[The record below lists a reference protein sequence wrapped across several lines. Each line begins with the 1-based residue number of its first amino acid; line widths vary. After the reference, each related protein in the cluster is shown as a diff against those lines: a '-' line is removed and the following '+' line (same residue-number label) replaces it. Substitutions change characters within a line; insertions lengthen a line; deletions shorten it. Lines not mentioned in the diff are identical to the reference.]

1 MRRLLMLACLA
12 LVACDNGSVLPPSLD
27 KDFPMKSLAAIK
39 DNLAFTCKHEVIA
52 AASADSDVLFKYA
65 RWLQKNNQLKQET
78 EVDRE
83 VARLYRI
90 AAENGHVKAN
100 INLQND
106 SLRGKLRLQDHEHLR
121 FSQALIDADVATGYY
136 FVSLFLKNGIA
147 DLKQDTEM
155 SLRYL
160 RKAAD
165 EGSAQA
171 QYEIGDALA
180 PSSRAPDVARQM
192 RRCAAEQGHGDAA
205 LELAVNLQ
213 GRREYG
219 AALAAFQMG
228 IAAGDETSAGW
239 LDDSFRGPEPTDE
252 LDYLDLPKDLER
264 AERYKTI
271 WRILAR
277 YSYAHPKVPEINDI
291 LPLPPAKLP
300 PWDGKLQWL
309 EAREANI
316 PPEKPSP
323 ELIQRLTHDLKLDP
337 HTGKPMP
344 GAKGLSQA
352 HLTAAPC
359 VAGSECPVSG
369 YWQVVEYSTLRT
381 SDGQPVIR
389 HFEQGETFPVP
400 QMQYEEERI
409 WPLPSAVRVGPVR
422 VSWRLV

>member
-1 MRRLLMLACLA
+1 
-12 LVACDNGSVLPPSLD
+12 
-27 KDFPMKSLAAIK
+27 MKSRAWILYCLLLAGCGEPHSEPKRGASIATLDEIK
-39 DNLAFTCKHEVIA
+39 ENLAFTCKHETLPPA
-52 AASADSDVLFKYA
+52 TPDSDLVFKYA
-65 RWLQKNNQLKQET
+65 RWLQKNNQLKQDPAT
-78 EVDRE
+78 DVEVG
-83 VARLYRI
+83 RLYRI
-90 AAENGHVKAN
+90 AAENGHVKAI

-106 SLRGKLRLQDHEHLR
+106 SLRSKFRLHDHEHLR

-192 RRCAAEQGHGDAA
+192 RRCAAEQGHGA
-205 LELAVNLQ
+205 
-213 GRREYG
+213 
-219 AALAAFQMG
+219 AALALGVNLHVKKQYRDALEVFQLG
-228 IAAGDETSAGW
+228 VAAGNESSASFLRKG
-239 LDDSFRGPEPTDE
+239 FRGPEPTNE
-252 LDYLDLPKDLER
+252 LYYLALKKDLER
-264 AERYKTI
+264 AERYDKI
-271 WRILAR
+271 WSILAD
-277 YSYAHPKVPEINDI
+277 YSYAHPKVPEINEI

-337 HTGKPMP
+337 DTGKPMP
-344 GAKGLSQA
+344 GAKGFSQA
-352 HLTAAPC
+352 HLSAAPC
-359 VAGSECPVSG
+359 VAGSQCPVSG
-369 YWQVVEYSTLRT
+369 YWQVVDFQQCARPTASR
-381 SDGQPVIR
+381 
-389 HFEQGETFPVP
+389 
-400 QMQYEEERI
+400 
-409 WPLPSAVRVGPVR
+409 
-422 VSWRLV
+422 

>member
-1 MRRLLMLACLA
+1 
-12 LVACDNGSVLPPSLD
+12 
-27 KDFPMKSLAAIK
+27 MKSRAWILCCLLLAGCGAPHSEPKRGASIASLEEIK
-39 DNLAFTCKHEVIA
+39 ENLAFTCKHETLP

-65 RWLQKNNQLKQET
+65 RWLQKNNQLKQDPAT
-78 EVDRE
+78 DVQ
-83 VARLYRI
+83 VGRLYRI
-90 AAENGHVKAN
+90 AAENGHVKAI

-106 SLRGKLRLQDHEHLR
+106 SLRGKFKLQGDEHLR

-147 DLKQDTEM
+147 DLKLDVEM

-171 QYEIGDALA
+171 QYEIGEALA
-180 PSSRAPDVARQM
+180 PSDRAPEVARQM
-192 RRCAAEQGHGDAA
+192 RRCAAEQGQGPAARALGVDLKYAKHYREA
-205 LELAVNLQ
+205 LE
-213 GRREYG
+213 
-219 AALAAFQMG
+219 AFQLG
-228 IAAGDETSAGW
+228 VAAGDESSAGR
-239 LDDSFRGPEPTDE
+239 LDAGFRGPEPNNQM
-252 LDYLDLPKDLER
+252 YFMDLHADLER

-271 WRILAR
+271 WSILAG
-277 YSYAHPKVPEINDI
+277 YSYAHPKVPEINEI

-309 EAREANI
+309 EAREANV

-337 HTGKPMP
+337 DTGKPMP
-344 GAKGLSQA
+344 GAKGFSQA
-352 HLTAAPC
+352 HLSAAPC
-359 VAGSECPVSG
+359 VAGSQCPVRG
-369 YWQVVEYSTLRT
+369 YWQVVDYSTLRT
-381 SDGQPVIR
+381 PSGRPVMR
-389 HFEQGETFPVP
+389 HFEQGETFPVV

-422 VSWRLV
+422 LSWRLV